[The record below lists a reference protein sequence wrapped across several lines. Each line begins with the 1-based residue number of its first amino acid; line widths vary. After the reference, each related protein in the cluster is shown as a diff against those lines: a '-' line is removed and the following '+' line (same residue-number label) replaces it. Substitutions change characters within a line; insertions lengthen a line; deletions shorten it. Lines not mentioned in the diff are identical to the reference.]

1 MFPDVQVNMIR
12 VVADFVAESL
22 KANKDQRKKNHTF
35 YNTVSPKKPY

>member
-22 KANKDQRKKNHTF
+22 KANKDQRKKKSHILQYSF
-35 YNTVSPKKPY
+35 A